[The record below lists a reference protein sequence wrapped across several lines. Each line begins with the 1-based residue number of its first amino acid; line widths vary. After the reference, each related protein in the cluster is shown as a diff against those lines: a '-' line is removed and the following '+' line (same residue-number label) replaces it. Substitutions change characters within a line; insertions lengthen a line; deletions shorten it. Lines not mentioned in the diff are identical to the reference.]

1 MDSRITETAK
11 TLSKK
16 RIKTGFEP
24 VMSKSLV
31 RSAAFLLNIVRGVI
45 VVAAMRPLRIVK
57 MDIGGHAV
65 PEILFQTIIAPI

>member
-1 MDSRITETAK
+1 
-11 TLSKK
+11 
-16 RIKTGFEP
+16 
-24 VMSKSLV
+24 MSKSLV
-31 RSAAFLLNIVRGVI
+31 RSAAFLLNIVQGVI